1 MITVL
6 ASWEAV
12 KNILTLILAFVFVL
26 VLAYYGARFTAK
38 YQGNMLSNRANI
50 RITESF
56 RVGGNKII
64 AIAKIGKSYYAL
76 GIGKDEINL
85 IAKLD
90 EEELIDFNNSNDSS
104 NSSKLDFKS
113 ILANIKNK
121 EESKLEYETQD
132 EFFEESKDN
141 IIK

>member
-104 NSSKLDFKS
+104 NNSKLDFKS

>member
-6 ASWEAV
+6 ASWEAA

-90 EEELIDFNNSNDSS
+90 EAELIDFDNSNDSS
-104 NSSKLDFKS
+104 NNSKLDFKS

-121 EESKLEYETQD
+121 EESKLEQDTQD
-132 EFFEESKDN
+132 VFFEESKDN

>member
-6 ASWEAV
+6 ASGEAFL
-12 KNILTLILAFVFVL
+12 NILTLILAFVFVL

-90 EEELIDFNNSNDSS
+90 EAELIDFNNSKDSS
-104 NSSKLDFKS
+104 NNSKLDFKS
-113 ILANIKNK
+113 ILANIKIK
-121 EESKLEYETQD
+121 EESKIEQDTQD
-132 EFFEESKDN
+132 DFFEESKDN

>member
-90 EEELIDFNNSNDSS
+90 EAELIDFNNSNDSS
-104 NSSKLDFKS
+104 NNSKLDFKS
-113 ILANIKNK
+113 ILANIKIK
-121 EESKLEYETQD
+121 EESKIEQDTQD
-132 EFFEESKDN
+132 VFFEESKDN